1 VAEWCIEQR
10 DAVRSGRNQRRA
22 VAGTLFGVT
31 VSLQSNLNR
40 WRNVGEFCIERVAD
54 YSELV
59 ALEVDDTKRRLV
71 REVVAVV
78 VMAVAALFAV
88 SFLCIAVIATAWGTP
103 QFLTVVWGVAIA
115 WVVVTFASFI
125 VARAQ
130 KLSEPLHI
138 VQSEIRSDLDA
149 LRESL
154 K

>member
-1 VAEWCIEQR
+1 
-10 DAVRSGRNQRRA
+10 
-22 VAGTLFGVT
+22 
-31 VSLQSNLNR
+31 VSLQSNLSR
-40 WRNVGEFCIERVAD
+40 WRNVGQFCIERVAD
-54 YSELV
+54 YSELI
-59 ALEVDDTKRRLV
+59 ALEVDHTKRRLV
-71 REVVAVV
+71 REVGAIV
-78 VMAVAALFAV
+78 VMAVAALFAL

-103 QFLTVVWGVAIA
+103 HFLTVVWGVAIL
-115 WVVVTFASFI
+115 WVVVAFVSFL

>member
-1 VAEWCIEQR
+1 M
-10 DAVRSGRNQRRA
+10 
-22 VAGTLFGVT
+22 
-31 VSLQSNLNR
+31 SLHSNLSR
-40 WRNVGEFCIERVAD
+40 WRNVGQFCIERIAD

-78 VMAVAALFAV
+78 VMAVAALFAL

-103 QFLTVVWGVAIA
+103 YFLAVVWGVAIL
-115 WVVVTFASFI
+115 WMVVTLASFI

>member
-1 VAEWCIEQR
+1 M
-10 DAVRSGRNQRRA
+10 
-22 VAGTLFGVT
+22 
-31 VSLQSNLNR
+31 
-40 WRNVGEFCIERVAD
+40 
-54 YSELV
+54 
-59 ALEVDDTKRRLV
+59 EVDDTRRRLA

-78 VMAVAALFAV
+78 VMAVAALFAL

-103 QFLTVVWGVAIA
+103 YFLTVVWGVAIL
-115 WVVVTFASFI
+115 WVVVTLGAFI

>member
-1 VAEWCIEQR
+1 M
-10 DAVRSGRNQRRA
+10 
-22 VAGTLFGVT
+22 
-31 VSLQSNLNR
+31 SLHSNLSR
-40 WRNVGEFCIERVAD
+40 WRNVGQFCIERIAD

-71 REVVAVV
+71 REVVAVI
-78 VMAVAALFAV
+78 VMAVAALFAL
-88 SFLCIAVIATAWGTP
+88 SFLCIALIATAWGTP
-103 QFLTVVWGVAIA
+103 YFLTVVWGVAIL
-115 WVVVTFASFI
+115 WMVVTLASLI

>member
-1 VAEWCIEQR
+1 M
-10 DAVRSGRNQRRA
+10 
-22 VAGTLFGVT
+22 
-31 VSLQSNLNR
+31 SLQSNLSR
-40 WRNVGEFCIERVAD
+40 WQNAGHFCMERLAD

-78 VMAVAALFAV
+78 VMAVAALFAL

-103 QFLTVVWGVAIA
+103 YFLAVVWGVAIL
-115 WVVVTFASFI
+115 WMVVTLASFI

>member
-1 VAEWCIEQR
+1 M
-10 DAVRSGRNQRRA
+10 
-22 VAGTLFGVT
+22 
-31 VSLQSNLNR
+31 SLQSNLSR
-40 WRNVGEFCIERVAD
+40 WRNVSQFCIERVAD

-59 ALEVDDTKRRLV
+59 ALEMDDTKRRLV
-71 REVVAVV
+71 REVLAVV
-78 VMAVAALFAV
+78 VMAVAALFAL

-103 QFLTVVWGVAIA
+103 HFLNVVWGVAIS
-115 WVVVTFASFI
+115 WVVVTLASFI

>member
-1 VAEWCIEQR
+1 
-10 DAVRSGRNQRRA
+10 
-22 VAGTLFGVT
+22 
-31 VSLQSNLNR
+31 VSLQSNLSR
-40 WRNVGEFCIERVAD
+40 WRNVGQFCIERIAD

-59 ALEVDDTKRRLV
+59 ALEMDDTKKRLV
-71 REVVAVV
+71 RELGALV
-78 VMAVAALFAV
+78 VMALAALFAL

-103 QFLTVVWGVAIA
+103 YFLTVVWGVVGLWI
-115 WVVVTFASFI
+115 VVTLIAFL

-149 LRESL
+149 LKESL

>member
-1 VAEWCIEQR
+1 
-10 DAVRSGRNQRRA
+10 
-22 VAGTLFGVT
+22 
-31 VSLQSNLNR
+31 VSLQSNLSR
-40 WRNVGEFCIERVAD
+40 WRNVGQFCIERIAD

-59 ALEVDDTKRRLV
+59 ALEVDDTKKRLV
-71 REVVAVV
+71 RELGALV
-78 VMAVAALFAV
+78 VMALAALFAL

-103 QFLTVVWGVAIA
+103 YFLTVVWGVVGLWI
-115 WVVVTFASFI
+115 VVTLIAFL

-149 LRESL
+149 LKESL